1 MKERTKVYLY
11 TRVSTAMQIDGYSL
25 EAQKNRMKAYAE
37 FNDYEIAGEYEDAG
51 KSGKSIEGRIE
62 FSRMMD
68 DIKCSKD
75 HVSYVLVFKL
85 SRFGRNAADV
95 LSTLQV
101 MQDFGVNLICVED
114 GIDSSKDAGKLM
126 ISVLSAVAE
135 IERENIRIQTMEGRI
150 QKAREGKWNGGFA
163 PYGYDLING
172 ELHINEEEAK
182 TVRLVYE
189 LYVHKKMGGRLI
201 AQYLESHDI
210 KKLSHKNTRG
220 DMFAAAY
227 IQDILRNPTYCGKI
241 AYGRRKQEK
250 VHGTRND
257 YRIVWNDD
265 YLLTDGIH
273 QPIVSVEDWE
283 EAQARLR
290 SQATKYKRYDRQENE
305 HAYLL
310 TGIIKCPEC
319 GAGMYVSKSVKK
331 RPGGSYYKEFRYYG
345 CKHRRMDKG
354 QKCTFK
360 NQLPMELMDQA
371 VAEVIVSLV
380 SRPDFAAMMAEKIN
394 AEIDISALLEE
405 IAHYEK
411 QLRQQYAVKD
421 RLAEDI
427 DQLDPDD
434 RHYQRRKSDLEE
446 RLYKMYDKIEETEE
460 HLIEARAKKQAIDA
474 DRITRDNILSILM
487 NFEKLYSVMSD
498 IEKRDLMAT
507 MIADIQVYPQRQ
519 PNGQWLKSIHFKLP
533 LIAEEEL
540 QFSLDKKD
548 WLETVMCFSKETY
561 PHRSVKVEFP
571 LEGLNVAQ
579 LQGSA
584 TYEQIKAYVFEH
596 SGLKVSTLYI
606 AQVKQ
611 KYGIIARECYNKP
624 KSEDAK
630 QPQCPPDKEAA
641 IVEALKFYGL
651 IAP

>member
-1 MKERTKVYLY
+1 MKRACIYARFSSDNQRTESIDAQIRAIREYCVNNKITVVKIYADKAISG
-11 TRVSTAMQIDGYSL
+11 TSTD
-25 EAQKNRMKAYAE
+25 NREE
-37 FNDYEIAGEYEDAG
+37 FLKMIKDSKSDLFDYVIVHKLDRFARNRYDQAIFEKKLNDNNVKI
-51 KSGKSIEGRIE
+51 
-62 FSRMMD
+62 
-68 DIKCSKD
+68 
-75 HVSYVLVFKL
+75 
-85 SRFGRNAADV
+85 
-95 LSTLQV
+95 
-101 MQDFGVNLICVED
+101 
-114 GIDSSKDAGKLM
+114 
-126 ISVLSAVAE
+126 ISVLEQFNDSPESVILKSVLTGMSE
-135 IERENIRIQTMEGRI
+135 YFSLNLSREV
-150 QKAREGKWNGGFA
+150 KKGKNENFENCQHIGGT
-163 PYGYDLING
+163 PPLGLDVDKETKLYI
-172 ELHINEEEAK
+172 INEEEAK
-182 TVRLVYE
+182 TVRLIYE

-331 RPGGSYYKEFRYYG
+331 RPDGSYYKEFRYYG

-548 WLETVMCFSKETY
+548 WLENVM
-561 PHRSVKVEFP
+561 V
-571 LEGLNVAQ
+571 L
-579 LQGSA
+579 
-584 TYEQIKAYVFEH
+584 
-596 SGLKVSTLYI
+596 
-606 AQVKQ
+606 
-611 KYGIIARECYNKP
+611 
-624 KSEDAK
+624 AK
-630 QPQCPPDKEAA
+630 
-641 IVEALKFYGL
+641 L
-651 IAP
+651 